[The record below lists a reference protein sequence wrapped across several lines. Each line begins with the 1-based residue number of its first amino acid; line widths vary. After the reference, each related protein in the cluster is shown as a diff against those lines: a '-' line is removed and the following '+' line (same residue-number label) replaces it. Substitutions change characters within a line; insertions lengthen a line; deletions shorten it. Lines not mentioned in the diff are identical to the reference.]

1 MARDVA
7 PALSDILEAINLIEK
22 ALANKSRDEFQQ
34 DQILKLAIQRA
45 VEIISEASRHIP
57 AELLQHAPEIPWRSI
72 RAIGNILRH
81 EYHHI
86 ADDVIWDLAHHDL
99 PPLKAAVLALREV
112 TRRDSS

>member
-1 MARDVA
+1 MARDA
-7 PALSDILEAINLIEK
+7 TPALADILEAIELIEK

-45 VEIISEASRHIP
+45 IEIISEASKHIP
-57 AELLQHAPEIPWRSI
+57 SELLQHAPEIPWRSI

-86 ADDVIWDLAHHDL
+86 ADDVIWDLTQHDL
-99 PPLKAAVLALREV
+99 PPLKAAVLTLQKI
-112 TRRDSS
+112 TLNK